1 MKTEAHAMNSK
12 HRSPFLR
19 GLLMALLV
27 GLLAACASAPTPQLH
42 RASHLPGQSDRPQ
55 DADAIRH
62 DVLQELGNE
71 MPQPVIRRGTGAR
84 INEAVAA
91 SPPPQLASSGQASF
105 NFEGES
111 IQAVVKAILGDMLG
125 QSYSIAPGVQGTVT
139 VATQHPVGAAGAMSL
154 LDQVLAQNGARMV
167 YSDGRYNIVPADQA
181 LLNGAVPRTGAPA
194 LARGFETRVI
204 PLQYISATEMAKILK
219 PYARQGAIVSADGG
233 RNLITVAGTR
243 AELENYLRT
252 IRVFDVNWMASM
264 SVGVYPLQSGRASD
278 VVQDLER
285 VFGAQSNSPV
295 AGMFRFM
302 PLDSTNS
309 IMVITSQP
317 AYLDQIQQWIDRI
330 EGGSGDGRLFSYELK
345 YIKARD
351 LADRLLEVFGGAP
364 AQAGGGGGGGPSLMP
379 GLESTEIRDAG
390 VDDRSGVS
398 AADIGG
404 SRDDAG
410 IAAGG
415 GSANGAGS
423 LGEGGSLP
431 QARSGNGRVTL
442 RVGGTAVGVS
452 AVEDTNSLLVRAT
465 PAQWRSIR
473 QVIERLDVMP
483 MQVHIEAQV
492 LSVALKGQ
500 LQYGVNWFFK
510 NSLDDAGL
518 PYPTGRNSF
527 GTHGGSIAP
536 GIDGGSLLSW
546 TFLGHSAA
554 AIVQALD
561 NVTDV
566 RTLSSPSVMAQNN
579 REATLNVGQKIPIA
593 SVSFN
598 PAMGG
603 ANGTYSQVQYL
614 DTGII
619 LKVRPR
625 ITRDGMVFLDIV
637 QEVSRPTGIADANGN
652 VRIDTSKVTT
662 SAVAPSGETV
672 VLAGL
677 ISDGTTRGSSGI
689 PGLSR
694 IPIIGGLFGQQG
706 SGKTR
711 DELVILITPTVV
723 RNPMEARELTDEYT
737 RRFRGM
743 EPIRPSRQ

>member
-1 MKTEAHAMNSK
+1 MTEAKAMTFKRTVSTF
-12 HRSPFLR
+12 RP
-19 GLLMALLV
+19 LLV
-27 GLLAACASAPTPQLH
+27 VLLAALLTACISAPTAQMH
-42 RASHLPGQSDRPQ
+42 RSEQVTNQSTQPP

-62 DVLQELGNE
+62 EVMEELGNE
-71 MPQPVIRRGTGAR
+71 NPRPVIRRGTAPR
-84 INEAVAA
+84 INERVAA
-91 SPPPQLASSGQASF
+91 QPPPALASSGQATF

-111 IQAVVKAILGDMLG
+111 VQAVVKAVLGDMLG

-139 VATQHPVGAAGAMSL
+139 VSTQRPVGAAGALSL

-167 YSDGRYNIVPADQA
+167 YSDGRYNIVPTDQA
-181 LLNGAVPRTGAPA
+181 LVNGVVPRTGAPD
-194 LARGFETRVI
+194 LARGYESRVI
-204 PLQYISATEMAKILK
+204 TLRYISAAEMEKILK
-219 PYARQGAIVSADGG
+219 PYARQGSIVSVDSG
-233 RNLITVAGTR
+233 RNVITIAGTR
-243 AELENYLRT
+243 AELENYQRT
-252 IRVFDVNWMASM
+252 VQIFDVDWMSSM

-285 VFGAQSNSPV
+285 VFGEQGHTPV

-302 PLDSTNS
+302 PLDSANS

-330 EGGSGDGRLFSYELK
+330 EGGTGDGRLFSYELK
-345 YIKARD
+345 YIRARD
-351 LADRLLEVFGGAP
+351 LASRLAEVFGGGAERS
-364 AQAGGGGGGGPSLMP
+364 GGGPVSLMP
-379 GLESTEIRDAG
+379 GLESTQIRDSG

-398 AADIGG
+398 TANVGDASRAD
-404 SRDDAG
+404 
-410 IAAGG
+410 
-415 GSANGAGS
+415 GSATGS
-423 LGEGGSLP
+423 NDSVGRGEGASLP
-431 QARSGNGRVTL
+431 QQASSGGGRVNL
-442 RVGGTAVGVS
+442 RVDGGMVGVS
-452 AVEDTNSLLVRAT
+452 AVDDTNSLLVRAT

-510 NSLDDAGL
+510 NSLPSALL

-527 GTHGGSIAP
+527 GGYS
-536 GIDGGSLLSW
+536 GSLVPPMGGGDSALTW

-554 AIVQALD
+554 AIVSALD
-561 NVTDV
+561 SVTDV
-566 RTLSSPSVMAQNN
+566 RTLSSPSVMTQNN

-652 VRIDTSKVTT
+652 VRIDTSRVST
-662 SAVAPSGETV
+662 SAMAPSGETV

-677 ISDGTTRGSSGI
+677 ISDTTNDGSSGI

-694 IPIIGGLFGQQG
+694 VPILGGLFGQQAK
-706 SGKTR
+706 GKAR
-711 DELVILITPTVV
+711 DELLILITPTVV
-723 RNPMEARELTDEYT
+723 RNPLEARELTDEYG
-737 RRFRGM
+737 RRFRAM
-743 EPIRPSRQ
+743 DPINKPKQ

>member
-1 MKTEAHAMNSK
+1 MNSK
-12 HRSPFLR
+12 RTFRTFRP
-19 GLLMALLV
+19 LLAALLA
-27 GLLAACASAPTPQLH
+27 GLLAACASAPMPQMH
-42 RASHLPGQSDRPQ
+42 RSETVTNHGNQPA

-62 DVLQELGNE
+62 DVLEELGNE
-71 MPQPVIRRGTGAR
+71 TPQPVIRRGTAPR
-84 INEAVAA
+84 INEAVASA
-91 SPPPQLASSGQASF
+91 PPPSLASSGQATF

-139 VATQHPVGAAGAMSL
+139 VATQRPVGSAGALSL

-167 YSDGRYNIVPADQA
+167 YSDGRYNIVPAAEA
-181 LLNGAVPRTGAPA
+181 LVNGVVPRTGSPA
-194 LARGFETRVI
+194 LARGYESRVI
-204 PLQYISATEMAKILK
+204 PLRFISAAEMEKILK
-219 PYARQGAIVSADGG
+219 PYARQGSIVSVDSG
-233 RNLITVAGTR
+233 RNVITIAGTR
-243 AELENYLRT
+243 AELENYQRT
-252 IRVFDVNWMASM
+252 VKIFDVDWMSSM

-285 VFGAQSNSPV
+285 VFGEQSHTPV

-302 PLDSTNS
+302 PLDSANAV
-309 IMVITSQP
+309 MVITSQP

-330 EGGSGDGRLFSYELK
+330 EGGTGDGRLFSYELK
-345 YIKARD
+345 YIRARD
-351 LADRLLEVFGGAP
+351 LADRLAEVFGGSTESSSGNGA
-364 AQAGGGGGGGPSLMP
+364 PSLMP
-379 GLESTEIRDAG
+379 GLNSTEIRDSG

-398 AADIGG
+398 TANVGGTPSADGSVGGSSSSGGGDIGTG
-404 SRDDAG
+404 Q
-410 IAAGG
+410 
-415 GSANGAGS
+415 GA
-423 LGEGGSLP
+423 SLP
-431 QARSGNGRVTL
+431 QARSGNGRVNL
-442 RVGGTAVGVS
+442 RVDGGSVGVS
-452 AVEDTNSLLVRAT
+452 AVDDTNSLLVRAN
-465 PAQWRSIR
+465 ASQWRSIR
-473 QVIERLDVMP
+473 QVIERLDVLP

-500 LQYGVNWFFK
+500 LQYGVNWYLR
-510 NSLDDAGL
+510 NSLPSAGL

-527 GTHGGSIAP
+527 GSY
-536 GIDGGSLLSW
+536 GGSLIPQPTTGDSMLSW

-561 NVTDV
+561 SVTDV
-566 RTLSSPSVMAQNN
+566 RTLSSPSVMTQNN

-598 PAMGG
+598 PALGG

-625 ITRDGMVFLDIV
+625 ITRDGLVFLDIV
-637 QEVSRPTGIADANGN
+637 QEVSRPTGLPDDNGN
-652 VRIDTSKVTT
+652 VRIDTSRVST

-677 ISDGTTRGSSGI
+677 ISDSTNRGSSGI

-694 IPIIGGLFGQQG
+694 IPVIGGLFGQQA
-706 SGKTR
+706 SGKSR

-723 RNPMEARELTDEYT
+723 RNPEEARELTDEYGQ
-737 RRFRGM
+737 RFRAL
-743 EPIRPSRQ
+743 EPIYKPKQ

>member
-1 MKTEAHAMNSK
+1 MNSK
-12 HRSPFLR
+12 RTFRTFRP
-19 GLLMALLV
+19 LLAALLA
-27 GLLAACASAPTPQLH
+27 GLLAACASAPMPQMH
-42 RASHLPGQSDRPQ
+42 RSETVTNHGNQPA

-62 DVLQELGNE
+62 DVLEELGNE
-71 MPQPVIRRGTGAR
+71 TPQPVIRRGTAPR
-84 INEAVAA
+84 INEAVASA
-91 SPPPQLASSGQASF
+91 PPPSLASSGQATF

-139 VATQHPVGAAGAMSL
+139 VATQRPVGSAGALSL

-167 YSDGRYNIVPADQA
+167 YSDGRYNIVPAAEA
-181 LLNGAVPRTGAPA
+181 LVNGVVPRTGSPA
-194 LARGFETRVI
+194 LARGYESRVI
-204 PLQYISATEMAKILK
+204 PLRFISAAEMEKILK
-219 PYARQGAIVSADGG
+219 PYARQGSIVSVDAG
-233 RNLITVAGTR
+233 RNVITIAGTR
-243 AELENYLRT
+243 AELENYQRT
-252 IRVFDVNWMASM
+252 VKIFDVDWMSSM

-285 VFGAQSNSPV
+285 VFGEQSHTPV

-302 PLDSTNS
+302 PLDSTNAV
-309 IMVITSQP
+309 MVITSQP

-330 EGGSGDGRLFSYELK
+330 EGGTGDGRLFSYELK
-345 YIKARD
+345 YIRARD
-351 LADRLLEVFGGAP
+351 LADRLAEVFGGSSESS
-364 AQAGGGGGGGPSLMP
+364 GGNNSPSLMP
-379 GLESTEIRDAG
+379 GLNSTEIRDSG

-398 AADIGG
+398 TANVGGTPSADGSVGGSNSSGGGDIGTG
-404 SRDDAG
+404 Q
-410 IAAGG
+410 
-415 GSANGAGS
+415 GA
-423 LGEGGSLP
+423 SLP
-431 QARSGNGRVTL
+431 QARSGNGRVNL
-442 RVGGTAVGVS
+442 RVDGGSVGVS
-452 AVEDTNSLLVRAT
+452 AVDDTNSLLVRAN
-465 PAQWRSIR
+465 ASQWRSIR
-473 QVIERLDVMP
+473 QVIERLDVLP

-500 LQYGVNWFFK
+500 LQYGVNWYLR
-510 NSLDDAGL
+510 NSLPSAGL

-527 GTHGGSIAP
+527 GSY
-536 GIDGGSLLSW
+536 GGSLIPQPTTGDSMLSW

-561 NVTDV
+561 SVTDV
-566 RTLSSPSVMAQNN
+566 RTLSSPSVMTQNN

-598 PAMGG
+598 PALGG

-625 ITRDGMVFLDIV
+625 ITRDGLVFLDIV
-637 QEVSRPTGIADANGN
+637 QEVSRPTGLPDDNGN
-652 VRIDTSKVTT
+652 VRIDTSRVST

-677 ISDGTTRGSSGI
+677 ISDSTNRGSSGI

-694 IPIIGGLFGQQG
+694 IPVIGGLFGQQA
-706 SGKTR
+706 SGKSR

-723 RNPMEARELTDEYT
+723 RNPEEARELTDEYGQ
-737 RRFRGM
+737 RFRAL
-743 EPIRPSRQ
+743 EPIYKPKQ